1 MTKLTLSSLAL
12 LAIGLVLWAVY
23 AAQGSYVDEDGVL
36 QEPFP
41 LLALGWLFVLAGGA
55 TLTGAVGSRI
65 FKNLRGPK

>member
-1 MTKLTLSSLAL
+1 MTKLTLFSLVL
-12 LAIGLVLWAVY
+12 LAIGLVLWAGY
-23 AAQGSYVDEDGVL
+23 AAQGSYVDENGVL

-55 TLTGAVGSRI
+55 TLTGAVGIRI

>member
-1 MTKLTLSSLAL
+1 MTKVTLFSLAL
-12 LAIGLVLWAVY
+12 LAIGLVFWAGY
-23 AAQGSYVDEDGVL
+23 ATQGSYVDEDGVL

-55 TLTGAVGSRI
+55 TLTGAVGIRI

>member
-1 MTKLTLSSLAL
+1 MTKLIPFSLAL
-12 LAIGLVLWAVY
+12 LAIGLVLWAGY

-55 TLTGAVGSRI
+55 TLTGAVGVRI

>member
-1 MTKLTLSSLAL
+1 MTKLTLVALAL
-12 LAIGLVLWAVY
+12 LTIGVVLLAGY
-23 AAQGSYVDEDGVL
+23 AAQGSYVDKDGVL

-55 TLTGAVGSRI
+55 TLTGAVGIRI

>member
-1 MTKLTLSSLAL
+1 MTKLTPFSLAL
-12 LAIGLVLWAVY
+12 LAIGLVLWAGY
-23 AAQGSYVDEDGVL
+23 AAQGSYVDEHGVL

-55 TLTGAVGSRI
+55 TLTGAVGVRI

>member
-1 MTKLTLSSLAL
+1 MTKLTLVALAL
-12 LAIGLVLWAVY
+12 LTIGVVLLAGY
-23 AAQGSYVDEDGVL
+23 AAQGSYVGEDGVL

-55 TLTGAVGSRI
+55 TLTGAVGIRI